1 MNQQLKTSPKESTRV
16 GLLIVGIGGNN
27 GSTLATTMLLQQQR
41 GIAHE
46 RLYGSVSQSG
56 SVSDASGKVHSIK
69 DVTEP
74 ILKDLSEFIAV
85 GGWDVRSD
93 VSTLN
98 DAVHNADVIPLKTQE
113 ILSKI
118 PQMSDKTSVMP
129 GVWLASST
137 FIEKEVREECV
148 FENNMKAF
156 EKITT
161 DIDNFAETKN
171 LTSVVVVYSGST
183 ERNIDPCIVGVND
196 TVENF
201 LKTLNMP
208 GDQNINSSH
217 LYAFAAASSRITCCF
232 INGAAQNTCEIK
244 AIRDKFSEA
253 GRLMVG
259 NDLATGQTVYK
270 KSVGEYLLSRGVPII
285 SNYSCN
291 ALHNHD
297 GFTIANVE
305 QNAVKCASKSNM
317 TKNFERATP
326 SLYKGKNSEQDISIK
341 VQIDRL
347 PGVHPDRKRA
357 TDEFIGKLTYEKY
370 YEMYLVSL
378 CPDTQLALGVMI
390 DLVLSVEM
398 MMRLETQLTCDQA
411 CALLCFFIKS
421 PETRYPTS
429 SFFSDERHLFTSF
442 LLHLCDIEP
451 VHIAYKN
458 ILYNSPRS
466 AL

>member
-232 INGAAQNTCEIK
+232 I
-244 AIRDKFSEA
+244 
-253 GRLMVG
+253 MV
-259 NDLATGQTVYK
+259 QHKIHV
-270 KSVGEYLLSRGVPII
+270 R
-285 SNYSCN
+285 
-291 ALHNHD
+291 
-297 GFTIANVE
+297 
-305 QNAVKCASKSNM
+305 
-317 TKNFERATP
+317 
-326 SLYKGKNSEQDISIK
+326 
-341 VQIDRL
+341 
-347 PGVHPDRKRA
+347 
-357 TDEFIGKLTYEKY
+357 
-370 YEMYLVSL
+370 
-378 CPDTQLALGVMI
+378 
-390 DLVLSVEM
+390 
-398 MMRLETQLTCDQA
+398 
-411 CALLCFFIKS
+411 
-421 PETRYPTS
+421 
-429 SFFSDERHLFTSF
+429 
-442 LLHLCDIEP
+442 
-451 VHIAYKN
+451 
-458 ILYNSPRS
+458 
-466 AL
+466 